1 MDSLVTMATTVGSVG
16 RRGVAFSTTGR
27 ARRLRSVA
35 ASMLSGGRT
44 WCWSRCVWARMG
56 SICSDV
62 PTSPHGG
69 Q

>member
-1 MDSLVTMATTVGSVG
+1 MYGGRSSSHIRLARMDSLVKMATTVGSVG

-44 WCWSRCVWARMG
+44 
-56 SICSDV
+56 
-62 PTSPHGG
+62 
-69 Q
+69 